1 MINQMTTEIH
11 KLIKELPELD
21 WWDRRRAIQNLI
33 AHPESEY
40 TGFLEES
47 IRNHADANIRNTA
60 MEVYSALGSR
70 AFRSLSALLE
80 DDDPEVR
87 LFSVNMLCEIRDEK
101 ALPYLYS
108 SIKDPDINVR
118 VATVEALG
126 RIGRP
131 DMLGLLQEA
140 LKDEPWV
147 SLAAINAI
155 GEIGGE
161 QALLILYD
169 CLKQEGRRKMTIA
182 AIEKAGNKQ
191 SVQYLAL
198 YLANNDIRE
207 MVLKAIVKIAER
219 ERFRPGPEYF
229 ISLAHTLKEMY
240 YSADPDMRKQ
250 AFIALCWTED
260 IFAIPYFI
268 EGLKDD
274 ELLEYAIDGL
284 LHIGKKAVCS
294 IVNDIKGSA
303 GPHRRVL
310 ANILR
315 MLDANM
321 ALLQFAEDADPEVR
335 TEVALGLASVHLER
349 AHEALLKMLQDP
361 YEEVRLAARKSLDI
375 INR

>member
-1 MINQMTTEIH
+1 MTTEIH

-21 WWDRRRAIQNLI
+21 WWGRRKVIRDLV
-33 AHPESEY
+33 AHPEIEY

-47 IRNHADANIRNTA
+47 IRDHADANIRNAA
-60 MEVYSALGSR
+60 MEVYSALGPR
-70 AFRSLSALLE
+70 ALHSLAALLE
-80 DDDPEVR
+80 DNDPEVR
-87 LFSVNMLCEIRDEK
+87 LFSVNMLCEIGDEK
-101 ALPYLYS
+101 ALPYLRS
-108 SIKDPDINVR
+108 SIKDPDVNVR

-126 RIGRP
+126 RIGSP
-131 DMLGLLQEA
+131 GTLGLLQEA

-147 SLAAINAI
+147 SLAAVNAI

-161 QALLILYD
+161 QALMILYD
-169 CLKQEGRRKMTIA
+169 CLRQESRRKMAIA

-198 YLANNDIRE
+198 CLANDDIRE

-219 ERFRPGPEYF
+219 EHFRPSPEYF

-240 YSADPDMRKQ
+240 FSADPDMRKQ
-250 AFIALCWTED
+250 AFVALCWTED

-274 ELLEYAIDGL
+274 ELLEYAIEGL

-294 IVNDIKGSA
+294 IVDDIKGSA
-303 GPHRRVL
+303 GPHRRIL

-315 MLDANM
+315 MLDENM
-321 ALLQFAEDADPEVR
+321 ALLQFAEDDDPEVR
-335 TEVALGLASVHLER
+335 AEVALGLASVHLAR
-349 AHEALLKMLQDP
+349 ASNALSKMLQDP

-375 INR
+375 INK